1 MLSLISSSF
10 IYTEHRNTMQPN
22 ATHSNP
28 LQRTTTLPFPTVVHY
43 PGHFHSM
50 IRWESYD
57 LNELLPVFNQKIRIF
72 YLKRSYTLW
81 GESYILSTY
90 YTIFACAGQQ
100 SISSFDRKNGMQVES
115 FPEPGDAFLDL
126 PRTLRW
132 YLLLSAT
139 HCNISATHCSS
150 VSIQQYSTKHTAIH
164 WTRRRLFESTLHT
177 VLVHTRILTATH
189 YNTLQ
194 HVATHCC
201 SVSQRTPH
209 SALVHT
215 WILTATHCSKLQH
228 TIAVWLLQ
236 CDAVYIAL
244 CAGIYWTCAMMKG
257 TTKLPCCWYCN
268 TLQYIATHWNALQ
281 HTGTHCN
288 TLQHAATH
296 CITR

>member
-10 IYTEHRNTMQPN
+10 TYTEHRNTMQPN

-50 IRWESYD
+50 IRWESYN
-57 LNELLPVFNQKIRIF
+57 LNELLPVFNQKIRVF
-72 YLKRSYTLW
+72 YLKRSYTLS

-100 SISSFDRKNGMQVES
+100 SISSFDRKNGMKVES

-150 VSIQQYSTKHTAIH
+150 VSIQHTSTHFNTLQYTEPGGVF
-164 WTRRRLFESTLHT
+164 LNLPCTLCWY
-177 VLVHTRILTATH
+177 ILEYSPQLTTTH

-194 HVATHCC
+194 RIVAVFRSVPRTLHWYTLESSLQHTAANCSTLLQCDCC
-201 SVSQRTPH
+201 SVMRCTLH
-209 SALVHT
+209 SVLVYIERVLWWRGLQSFHVAG
-215 WILTATHCSKLQH
+215 TATHC
-228 TIAVWLLQ
+228 
-236 CDAVYIAL
+236 
-244 CAGIYWTCAMMKG
+244 
-257 TTKLPCCWYCN
+257 N
-268 TLQYIATHWNALQ
+268 T
-281 HTGTHCN
+281 
-288 TLQHAATH
+288 
-296 CITR
+296 